1 MSNHLQTETSPY
13 LLEHAENPVDWY
25 PWGEEALEKA
35 RREDKPIFLSI
46 GYAACHWC
54 HVMARESFEDPE
66 IASYLNNHFVSIKV
80 DREERPDLDTIYMNA
95 VVTITGQGGW
105 PMSVFLSPDA
115 RPFFGGTYFPPT
127 PRYGMPSFRQVLES
141 IVESWTTERA
151 QIDDIAKQLSDHLRA
166 SDALKG
172 SSSPLQENT
181 LGQAAQTLISSYDR
195 VLFVDAHTGRV
206 PEEIHL
212 SEVNSEYQTSPFTHH
227 MTPATCVALSSTL
240 FGKGPSASL
249 VSIRGYEFGF
259 SRNLSPA
266 TAALIPTAVDQ
277 ILDWLDE
284 GLSTRK

>member
-1 MSNHLQTETSPY
+1 MMET
-13 LLEHAENPVDWY
+13 
-25 PWGEEALEKA
+25 AL
-35 RREDKPIFLSI
+35 PTLII
-46 GYAACHWC
+46 GYG
-54 HVMARESFEDPE
+54 
-66 IASYLNNHFVSIKV
+66 NV
-80 DREERPDLDTIYMNA
+80 DRQDDGLAWHVLADLWARLGRQPQPDPDEGFDLS
-95 VVTITGQGGW
+95 TGG
-105 PMSVFLSPDA
+105 PYPHFL
-115 RPFFGGTYFPPT
+115 FTLQLT
-127 PRYGMPSFRQVLES
+127 PELAE
-141 IVESWTTERA
+141 
-151 QIDDIAKQLSDHLRA
+151 
-166 SDALKG
+166 
-172 SSSPLQENT
+172 
-181 LGQAAQTLISSYDR
+181 LISSYDR